1 MKNLFLLSVMTCIC
15 IVSSGCIMPN
25 PVSIGSNLVG
35 ENIYLTFNNSEYNY
49 SLQYP
54 SNWKISNTNTT
65 VELTNSL
72 EAHPAKLLEPLGWGF
87 VQVGA
92 AVIVQSEPIAPNTTL
107 DAYVQSHIPDP
118 NKIYSSGWKAYRLT
132 GPINV
137 VFKELPAKKVTYNWV
152 GLDDGRTIKKEF
164 VYFIQGDSI
173 YTVAYIASSAEFED
187 VYPAAQKII
196 DSLTF
201 NS

>member
-1 MKNLFLLSVMTCIC
+1 MKNYLLLSVMTCIC

-25 PVSIGSNLVG
+25 FFTAGSNLVG
-35 ENIYLTFNNSEYNY
+35 ENIYLTFNNSVYNY

-54 SNWKISNTNTT
+54 SNWKISNTNAT

-72 EAHPAKLLEPLGWGF
+72 EVHPAKLLEPLGGGF
-87 VQVGA
+87 AQVGA
-92 AVIVQSEPIAPNTTL
+92 AIIVQSEPIAPNTTL
-107 DAYVQSHIPDP
+107 EEYVKVNTPDP
-118 NKIYSSGWKAYRLT
+118 NKIYGSGWKAYRLT

-137 VFKELPAKKVTYNWV
+137 SFKGFPAKKVTYNWV

-164 VYFIQGDSI
+164 VYFIQGDRI

-187 VYPAAQKII
+187 VYPTAQKII